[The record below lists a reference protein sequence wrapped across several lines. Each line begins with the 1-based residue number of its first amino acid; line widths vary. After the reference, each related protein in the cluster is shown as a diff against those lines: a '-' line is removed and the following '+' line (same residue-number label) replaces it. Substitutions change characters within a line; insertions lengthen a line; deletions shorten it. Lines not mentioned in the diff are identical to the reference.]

1 MSRISKLGRFFLSL
15 SLIAGSFAIAPNMPA
30 QQESITAQVPFSF
43 SANDQQFEAGQYVI
57 RPLNPFELIV
67 SNITTHQN
75 RILPVSSMGLRAI
88 QSNGRLL
95 FHRYNGNERYLYQ
108 VWMPGRSDF
117 SELSPTRRE
126 QQTMLTAKSAASSGT
141 GNVVEALAI
150 PAR

>member
-15 SLIAGSFAIAPNMPA
+15 SLVAGSFAIAPNMQA
-30 QQESITAQVPFSF
+30 QQGSITAQVPFAF
-43 SANDQQFEAGQYVI
+43 SANDQQFDAGKYVI
-57 RPLNPFELIV
+57 RPINAFELLV
-67 SNITTHQN
+67 SNTTTHQN
-75 RILPVSSMGLRAI
+75 RMLPVSSMGLRDI

-95 FHRYNGNERYLYQ
+95 FRRYNGNEHLYQ

-126 QQTMLTAKSAASSGT
+126 QQTMRAANTSPSSGT
-141 GNVVEALAI
+141 VVEALVT